1 MIKFEI
7 SVAQVMI
14 DFDVFVELSRSATV
28 RLIDDQQN
36 MVKMKCLLMLKLLIS
51 AKIENFQ
58 FLSSLDW
65 FSFQRRSG
73 SKS

>member
-1 MIKFEI
+1 MIEFEI
-7 SVAQVMI
+7 FVAQVII
-14 DFDVFVELSRSATV
+14 DFDVFVELSRSDTV